1 MFKRNLVIT
10 TLLFV
15 LLAGI
20 CFAERTEE
28 PWKVYGVDSP
38 MTKLMSKYYKISDIK
53 VVSVGQDMHY
63 TDDVSVCLY
72 LSNVT
77 GTDVFKI
84 RDMRVKSQSWMSI
97 MATLKFQPSR
107 LFTPVGG
114 YTVPQAYS
122 HAYREYYNWNS
133 HKDYQMKIYDKE
145 VRNLVQLKFM
155 VKRFGS
161 SPMEVM
167 TQITKGSTFTEMI
180 LKKIK

>member
-1 MFKRNLVIT
+1 MLKRNLIIM
-10 TLLFV
+10 TLFIA
-15 LLAGI
+15 LLAGVS
-20 CFAERTEE
+20 FAERTEE

-38 MTKLMSKYYKISDIK
+38 MTKLMSKYYNTTEIK

-63 TDDVSVCLY
+63 TDDVSVCFY
-72 LSNVT
+72 LSNAT

-84 RDMRVKSQSWMSI
+84 RDMRVKAHSWMTI
-97 MATLKFQPSR
+97 MKALKFQPSR

-114 YTVPQAYS
+114 YTVPKAYS

-133 HKDYQMKIYDKE
+133 NRDYQMKIYDKE

-161 SPMEVM
+161 SPMEIM
-167 TQITKGSTFTEMI
+167 NQITKGGNFTGMI